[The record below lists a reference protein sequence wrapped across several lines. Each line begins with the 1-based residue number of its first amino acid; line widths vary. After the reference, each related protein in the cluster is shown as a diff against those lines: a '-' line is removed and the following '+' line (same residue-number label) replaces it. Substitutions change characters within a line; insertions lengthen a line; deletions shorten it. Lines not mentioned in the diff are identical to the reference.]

1 MSNGILLWKDMHEV
15 TDKVC
20 SHFGLTYGK
29 LLPQTDQRAQ
39 YYGICWPCKK
49 CIDAEHIDAKNC
61 NEKIIYIRIHQLN
74 KPRVALAR
82 KTILRTLAH
91 EIAHLGE
98 WVHGSEFDEFEFEIL
113 EYMRYL
119 GYEV

>member
-1 MSNGILLWKDMHEV
+1 MHEV

-20 SHFGLTYGK
+20 SYFGLTYGK
-29 LLPQTDQRAQ
+29 LLPQRDQRAQ

-49 CIDAEHIDAKNC
+49 CITAEHIDEKNC
-61 NEKIIYIRIHQLN
+61 NEKIIYIRIHVLN

-91 EIAHLGE
+91 EIAHLKE
-98 WVHGSEFDEFEFEIL
+98 WVHGPKFEDFEFDVL
-113 EYMRYL
+113 EYMREL